1 MIRLAVALWFG
12 FSVAHVSPLRAQA
25 RGAAAAIDAEVWAPI
40 AASVVNQDITAM
52 GRVYHPDAVVV
63 SRNGT
68 ASIRSTLVRWGQ
80 GMVDDKAKGNRATV
94 EFRFSKR
101 QDDAETAFETGVFK
115 YTTIDKAGAKTASY
129 TQLETLLVRRQGKW
143 VILMERQLDAVT
155 EAAWN
160 ALPH

>member
-1 MIRLAVALWFG
+1 MTRLAVTLWFG
-12 FSVAHVSPLRAQA
+12 LAVASADPLRAQA
-25 RGAAAAIDAEVWAPI
+25 KGSAAAIDADVWAPV
-40 AASVVNQDITAM
+40 AASVVNQDIAAM

-68 ASIRSTLVRWGQ
+68 SSIRATLVRWGQ

-101 QDDAETAFETGVFK
+101 QDDAEAAFETGVFK
-115 YTTIDKAGAKTASY
+115 YTTIDKAGAKVASY
-129 TQLETLLVRRQGKW
+129 TQLEALMVRRQGKW
-143 VILMERQLDAVT
+143 VILMERQLESVT